1 LKRLR
6 KEYKLVTN
14 DLHKYFS
21 FKLTQEEEYSLHL
34 QATLFLDEQCF
45 LFNKEHLNKRINEA
59 LLHHDEETLRELS
72 ILYSNYIES

>member
-14 DLHKYFS
+14 DHHKYYA
-21 FKLTQEEEYSLHL
+21 FKLTQEEEFALHL

-45 LFNKEHLNKRINEA
+45 LFNKSNLNKRINDA
-59 LLHHDEETLRELS
+59 LLHHDVENFKELS
-72 ILYSNYIES
+72 KLYSNYIET